1 MDETK
6 SIETNSCQS
15 NTLDSQVFSQ
25 IEDLI
30 GPSSDIMPF
39 EDTQSDKAGMDKID

>member
-6 SIETNSCQS
+6 SIGDKSVQS
-15 NTLDSQVFSQ
+15 NTLGSQVFSQ
-25 IEDLI
+25 IEDII

-39 EDTQSDKAGMDKID
+39 ENTQSDKAGSDKID